1 MKITP
6 ETVVEDILS
15 EYPALAK
22 VFINFGLPCLVC
34 GEAFWGTVAD
44 LVHGRDV
51 DLDKLLKTLNEK
63 KQNAH
68 EKI

>member
-1 MKITP
+1 MKITA
-6 ETVVEDILS
+6 ETVIEDILA
-15 EYPALAK
+15 EYPALSK

-44 LVHGRDV
+44 LVRGRDV